1 MDLPAHF
8 RPQRHPWR
16 ADVLH
21 KEARI
26 LHISRSI
33 TSPAP
38 PEEWASFYNLGAFV
52 GAFIGMPINAM
63 KNPTKP
69 LRKPENAQEAYW
81 TWSTRR
87 THNEGPLRSQSGCNA
102 VKDLINRP
110 YPA

>member
-1 MDLPAHF
+1 MDPPAHF

-38 PEEWASFYNLGAFV
+38 PEEWASFVSQL
-52 GAFIGMPINAM
+52 
-63 KNPTKP
+63 
-69 LRKPENAQEAYW
+69 LNAQNQKILKEGVPIVNVDDQLAEL
-81 TWSTRR
+81 TIQA
-87 THNEGPLRSQSGCNA
+87 NEFSLKKLPILKALQIA
-102 VKDLINRP
+102 
-110 YPA
+110 